1 MTKWAVRSSKVDDI
15 RKHIVSYI
23 NVKWR
28 SWDMTQKAISERLQL
43 DRVRVNRMLA
53 SKVELISL
61 EALVSI
67 AESSG
72 LDVSINVTDQDI
84 EGDGSGECP
93 NCRHHIIDFQKD
105 NTIYELR
112 QEIMKLQVVVNA
124 VQRAVNRNNA

>member
-15 RKHIVSYI
+15 GKHIVSYI

-53 SKVELISL
+53 GKVEKISL

-72 LDVSINVTDQDI
+72 LDVSISVTDQDI
-84 EGDGSGECP
+84 EGNGSGECGTS
-93 NCRHHIIDFQKD
+93 RHHIIDFQKD
-105 NTIYELR
+105 NTIHELR
-112 QEIMKLQVVVNA
+112 QEIARLQAVVSA
-124 VQRAVNRNNA
+124 VQRAVNRNNV

>member
-28 SWDMTQKAISERLQL
+28 SWDITQKAISERLQL

-53 SKVELISL
+53 TKVELISL

-84 EGDGSGECP
+84 EADGSEGCG
-93 NCRHHIIDFQKD
+93 NCRHHIIEFQKD
-105 NTIYELR
+105 NTIHELR
-112 QEIMKLQVVVNA
+112 QEIARLQVVVNA